1 MGKQENGVLSVE
13 VVKEIFRD
21 LFKQQE
27 QTLLAIVSN
36 STKHMHQRLDKIGP
50 DITDIKKKLKE
61 DAKDV
66 NKL

>member
-27 QTLLAIVSN
+27 QTLLLIVSN